1 MPLSMRGI
9 VEPVHISMGSQGRG
23 LPATVDFDLV
33 RELLDTEVAMLAG
46 ILWPESANGGSIPT

>member
-33 RELLDTEVAMLAG
+33 RELLDTEVAG